1 MFVPRATPPNN
12 NNDRQ
17 AVRGLKASMNH
28 CMQLQ
33 HRQAVPACR
42 RGAASCISLD
52 CQNVPLRLAG
62 RALSPWSRR
71 ASSACND
78 DDAVRLAC
86 RCRRFRCKVSC
97 AVASLTPFPPPPWQ
111 PPALQSKLG
120 RGRCLAAG
128 CRRRRAAEQD
138 SSPPSDVRNLGA
150 TTANKCQGV
159 IKSIIV
165 MNPRR
170 HWWRRR
176 HG

>member
-1 MFVPRATPPNN
+1 MPRATPPNN

-17 AVRGLKASMNH
+17 AVRGLTKASMNH

-33 HRQAVPACR
+33 HLQAVPACP
-42 RGAASCISLD
+42 
-52 CQNVPLRLAG
+52 V
-62 RALSPWSRR
+62 ALQ
-71 ASSACND
+71 AVSACIFRMSECCF
-78 DDAVRLAC
+78 ASGRPRPVTLVKPRQLSLQRR
-86 RCRRFRCKVSC
+86 RCGS

-128 CRRRRAAEQD
+128 CRRGQAAEQD